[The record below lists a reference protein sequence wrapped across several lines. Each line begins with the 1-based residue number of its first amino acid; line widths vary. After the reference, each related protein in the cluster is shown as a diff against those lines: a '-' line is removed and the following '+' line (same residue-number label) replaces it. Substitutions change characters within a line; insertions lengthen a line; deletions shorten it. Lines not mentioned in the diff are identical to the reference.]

1 MGAWSLLAGI
11 GLLILVV
18 GAWFLAHYWLNP
30 GLKAPGGRARITGK
44 CGDTMELGL
53 QFDRG
58 RVATSS
64 HWTDGCTYS
73 FNCGL
78 AAATLA
84 KGKTAE
90 ALFNIDADMI
100 QQAIGGLPTDY
111 RHCAQLAA
119 QTLHAAADDYLR
131 KCSPRPGG
139 RRLNSGG

>member
-1 MGAWSLLAGI
+1 MGVWSVVAGV
-11 GLLILVV
+11 GLLIVV
-18 GAWFLAHYWLNP
+18 AGGWFLVHYWLSP
-30 GLKAPGGRARITGK
+30 GLKEPDGTARITGK
-44 CGDTMELGL
+44 CGDTMEMGL

-58 RVATSS
+58 IVVKSS

-78 AAATLA
+78 AAANLA

-111 RHCAQLAA
+111 RHCAELAA

-131 KCSPRPGG
+131 KGSPRPGG
-139 RRLNSGG
+139 CRLNSGG

>member
-1 MGAWSLLAGI
+1 MGAWSLLAGV

-18 GAWFLAHYWLNP
+18 GAWFLVHYRLSP
-30 GLKAPGGRARITGK
+30 GLKSADGAARITGR

-53 QFDRG
+53 RFDRG
-58 RVATSS
+58 MVVTSS

-78 AAATLA
+78 AAANLA

-90 ALFNIDADMI
+90 ALFDIDADMI

-111 RHCAQLAA
+111 RHCAELAA

-131 KCSPRPGG
+131 KWSPRPGG